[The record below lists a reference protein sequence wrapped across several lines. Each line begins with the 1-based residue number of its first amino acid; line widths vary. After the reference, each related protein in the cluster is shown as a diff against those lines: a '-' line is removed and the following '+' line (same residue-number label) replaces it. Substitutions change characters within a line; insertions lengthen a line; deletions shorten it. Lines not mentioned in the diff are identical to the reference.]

1 VSAEGSG
8 GKPPPDFAMV
18 RAVEILAQIAEKRL
32 RQPNVPPPPIDV
44 PVILFNEN
52 VRFQTGVTKR
62 IDVVRELGT
71 GFAYPAKG
79 WDTYGLRE
87 NNERRLLS
95 AFYKDDL
102 LVGVEYY
109 VPQTEGAPKLAPRD
123 LGEFRLVPGEVRIG
137 LGIVSLDAPFVEAVG
152 GPGTAVYE
160 HAFEVRYPGGVAY
173 AMGNDGSVSR
183 LVLYAETP

>member
-1 VSAEGSG
+1 MSEGGSG
-8 GKPPPDFAMV
+8 GRPPPDFAMV
-18 RAVEILAQIAEKRL
+18 RAVEILAQIAERRMK
-32 RQPNVPPPPIDV
+32 QPNVPPPPIDV

-52 VRFQTGVTKR
+52 IRFQTGVTKR
-62 IDVVRELGT
+62 KDVIREMGT

-109 VPQTEGAPKLAPRD
+109 VPQTDTAPKLAPRD
-123 LGEFRLVPGEVRIG
+123 MGEFRLVPGEVRIG
-137 LGIVSLDAPFVEAVG
+137 LGIISLDERFVDAVG
-152 GPGTAVYE
+152 GPGTAVYKN
-160 HAFEVRYPGGVAY
+160 AFEVRYPGGVAY
-173 AMGNDGSVSR
+173 AMGNDGTVSR